1 MSLGETGPIGGEL
14 APTCPSCRMTI
25 PDDAVFCPYCGN
37 KLKEMPVPPSPPLPP
52 PPQYRPLPSS
62 PTLIDVGRGVAA
74 YSTLIL
80 LILLT
85 VNIFILI
92 WSISIVLPGI
102 DDSTFAFYIVT
113 PWIVELIEIGGN
125 VLGAYHILLVIIITA
140 SFIWIVWKSW
150 PTFSEELRI
159 RPLKKGHSPLY
170 LVGTFFF
177 TLLAFNFFY
186 YIALEAIGITPETP
200 AFQGDLWKALFAFA
214 NASVWEELI
223 TRVLFIGIPLIFVDL
238 MRKGE
243 MRWKSYF
250 LGGKFNL
257 DRPEIILILFSSSVF
272 ALAHLTSWDA
282 FKIPPTFLA
291 GLVLGYLFLWV
302 GLYAS
307 IMLHFAFDYLSIP
320 IEISQDLVVSVVI
333 GIAMLVWIAVG
344 TCYFYYYATKAIGF
358 VMGKELWPPKMLRP
372 KPQPVIYAP
381 TDYYASKAYGQN
393 MAPAPRATWEQSFGF
408 SCKYCGNTEAR
419 YKDGDFYC
427 LRCGRRN

>member
-1 MSLGETGPIGGEL
+1 MSLGATGPVDGDTAQI
-14 APTCPSCRMTI
+14 CPSCRMTI
-25 PDDAVFCPYCGN
+25 PADAVFCPHCGT
-37 KLKEMPVPPSPPLPP
+37 KVKEEPVPPTPPRYEPP
-52 PPQYRPLPSS
+52 PGP

-92 WSISIVLPGI
+92 WSISVVLPGI

-113 PWIVELIEIGGN
+113 PWIIELIEIGGN
-125 VLGAYHILLVIIITA
+125 VLGAYHILLVMIITA
-140 SFIWIVWKSW
+140 SFIWIVWKSHF
-150 PTFSEELRI
+150 TFIEELRI

-186 YIALEAIGITPETP
+186 YIILEAFGITPTTP
-200 AFQGDLWKALFAFA
+200 GFEGDLWKALFAFA

-223 TRVLFIGIPLIFVDL
+223 TRVLFIGIPLILVDL
-238 MRKGE
+238 IRKDG

-250 LGGKFNL
+250 LGGGFKM
-257 DRPEIILILFSSSVF
+257 DRPEIILVVFSSSVF

-291 GLVLGYLFLWV
+291 GLALGYLFLRV

-320 IEISQDLVVSVVI
+320 IEISQSLVVSVII

-344 TCYFYYYATKAIGF
+344 SCYFYYYATKVIGF
-358 VMGKELWPPKMLRP
+358 IMGKQLWPPKLLRTR
-372 KPQPVIYAP
+372 PQPVIYAP
-381 TDYYASKAYGQN
+381 IEYSSSRTYGQN
-393 MAPAPRATWEQSFGF
+393 MARPPGTSWDQSFGF

-419 YKDGDFYC
+419 YEEGDFYC
-427 LRCGRRN
+427 LRCGRKN

>member
-1 MSLGETGPIGGEL
+1 MSAGAAGPTGRGI
-14 APTCPSCRMTI
+14 AQTCPSCRMSI
-25 PDDAVFCPYCGN
+25 PDEAVFCPHCGT
-37 KLKEMPVPPSPPLPP
+37 KLKEVPASPPRPLPP
-52 PPQYRPLPSS
+52 PPRYEPLPSS

-80 LILLT
+80 LIILA
-85 VNIFILI
+85 VNIVILI

-113 PWIVELIEIGGN
+113 PWIVELIDIGGN

-150 PTFSEELRI
+150 ATFTEELRI

-186 YIALEAIGITPETP
+186 YIALESIGITPETP

-238 MRKGE
+238 IRKNE

-250 LGGKFNL
+250 LGGKFKL

-282 FKIPPTFLA
+282 FKILPTFLA
-291 GLVLGYLFLWV
+291 GLVLGFLFLRV

-320 IEISQDLVVSVVI
+320 IEISGSLVVSVII

-344 TCYFYYYATKAIGF
+344 SCYFYYYATKAIGF
-358 VMGKELWPPKMLRP
+358 VMGKELWPPKILRP
-372 KPQPVIYAP
+372 RIQPVIYAP
-381 TDYYASKAYGQN
+381 TDRHLSKDYGQT
-393 MAPAPRATWEQSFGF
+393 MAPAPGASWEQSFGF

-427 LRCGRRN
+427 LRCGRKN

>member
-1 MSLGETGPIGGEL
+1 MNLGGSGSTGGEI
-14 APTCPSCRMTI
+14 AQTCPDCRMTI
-25 PDDAVFCPYCGN
+25 PDDAVFCPHCGT
-37 KLKEMPVPPSPPLPP
+37 KLKEEPVSPSPPIPP
-52 PPQYRPLPSS
+52 PTRYESLPSS

-113 PWIVELIEIGGN
+113 PWIVELVDIGGD
-125 VLGAYHILLVIIITA
+125 VLGAYHILLVAIITA
-140 SFIWIVWKSW
+140 SFIWIVWKSRL
-150 PTFSEELRI
+150 TFIEELRI

-177 TLLAFNFFY
+177 TFLAFNFFY
-186 YIALEAIGITPETP
+186 YIALEAMGITPETP

-223 TRVLFIGIPLIFVDL
+223 IRVLFIGIPLIFVDL
-238 MRKGE
+238 IRSRE
-243 MRWKSYF
+243 MRWKSYI
-250 LGGKFNL
+250 LGGNFKL

-272 ALAHLTSWDA
+272 ALAHLNSWDA
-282 FKIPPTFLA
+282 FKILPTFLA
-291 GLVLGYLFLWV
+291 GLALGYLFLNV
-302 GLYAS
+302 GLYAC
-307 IMLHFAFDYLSIP
+307 IMLHFAFDYLSMP
-320 IEISQDLVVSVVI
+320 IEISQSLVVSVVI

-344 TCYFYYYATKAIGF
+344 SCYFYYYATKAIGF

-372 KPQPVIYAP
+372 KPQQVIYAP
-381 TDYYASKAYGQN
+381 ASDNSSKDFGQGV
-393 MAPAPRATWEQSFGF
+393 APAPEARWEQSFGF

-419 YKDGDFYC
+419 YKDEDFYC
-427 LRCGRRN
+427 LRCGRKN